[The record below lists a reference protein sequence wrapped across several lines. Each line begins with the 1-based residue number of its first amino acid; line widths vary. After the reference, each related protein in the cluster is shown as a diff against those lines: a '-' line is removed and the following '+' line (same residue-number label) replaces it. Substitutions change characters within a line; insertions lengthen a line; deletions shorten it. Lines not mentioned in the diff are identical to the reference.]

1 MKDEGRLRIAI
12 QKSGRL
18 AEKSIA
24 LFTKCGLDF
33 DLRKDRLLQ
42 SSTDFPVDLMLV
54 RDDDIPEYVADGV
67 CDLGIVGEN
76 VIREKYFSQPGVDR
90 SRLEV
95 LLKLGFGPCRLS
107 MAVPVGFNYTSPKS
121 LNGLKIATSYPSCLR
136 EFLSSQGVE
145 AQILELSGSVEI
157 APALQIADAI
167 CDLVSTGATLQ
178 SNGLREVT
186 QIFTSQACLVRNG
199 RPFNAQKALL
209 FERLQRR
216 INGVLKAGRSKYIM
230 MNAPAKALDEICRI
244 IPGMEEPSVIQLGTD
259 GERIAVHAVAG
270 EDVFWETIENLKAV
284 GASSILVLPIEKVIA

>member
-1 MKDEGRLRIAI
+1 MRDENRLRIAI

-24 LFTKCGLDF
+24 LFAKCGLDF
-33 DLRKDRLLQ
+33 DLRKDRLLNC
-42 SSTDFPVDLMLV
+42 SPDFPLDLMLV

-76 VIREKYFSQPGVDR
+76 VIREKYFSQPGADC
-90 SRLEV
+90 SRIEV
-95 LLKLGFGPCRLS
+95 LLKLSFGTCRLS
-107 MAVPVGFNYTSPKS
+107 LAVPSDFNYQSPKS

-136 EFLSSQGVE
+136 EFLREQGVS

-157 APALQIADAI
+157 APTLKIADAI

-186 QIFTSQACLVRNG
+186 RIFTSQACLVRTG
-199 RPFNAQKALL
+199 QPLSAEKAILL
-209 FERLQRR
+209 ERLQRR

-230 MNAPAKALDEICRI
+230 MNAPANALDKIRQI
-244 IPGMEEPSVIQLGTD
+244 IPGMEEPSVIPLGND